1 MSILSRFSTR
11 WYGEGGYAEVLRI
24 GIPLIITTGTW
35 SVQHFIDRMFLSWH
49 SPEAIAA
56 AMPAGMLSFAAA
68 CIFIGTASYI
78 GTFVAQYYGAGQYA
92 RCGPALW
99 QGIYIALIGGV
110 LQMGL
115 IPFAGGIFDAIGHAP
130 EIRECERVYFAILC
144 LGGLPSIVSSAMAAF
159 FSGLGRTRPVMW
171 VNVVVTAANLFLDWL
186 LIFGNGG
193 FPEMG
198 IAGAGIATVC
208 SFVFSVV
215 IYGVLI
221 AEPRLVLRYNT
232 LGGWRFDGELFTRLV
247 RFGFPNGLH
256 FFIEIAGFTVLIL
269 LIGRLGTA
277 ALAASNI
284 AFNINT
290 LAFMPMIGI
299 GIALSVIVGQRLGD
313 DRPEAA
319 EYAAYSTFH
328 LTFVY
333 MVSMALLYVAWPGL
347 FIGPFAVQADPAEF
361 AEIRQSTIILLRFVA
376 FYSVFDTLNIV
387 FASAIKGAGD
397 TRFVMAVELLLSLCL
412 LVVPGY
418 MTVVVFSKGLYGAW
432 ICASIYIAA
441 LGMVFY
447 VRFLGGRWK
456 TMRVI
461 GEEAAAVPLTFPEA
475 PTGRE

>member
-1 MSILSRFSTR
+1 MSIAVRVRKR
-11 WYGEGGYAEVLRI
+11 WYGEGGYAAVLRI

-56 AMPAGMLSFAAA
+56 AMPAGMLSFTAV

-78 GTFVAQYYGAGQYA
+78 GTFVAQYYGAGQHD

-115 IPFAGGIFDAIGHAP
+115 IPFAGDIFSAIGHAP
-130 EIRECERVYFAILC
+130 EVQEAERVYFAILC
-144 LGGLPSIVSSAMAAF
+144 LGGVPSIASSAMAAF

-171 VNVVVTAANLFLDWL
+171 VNLVVTAANLFLDWI
-186 LIFGNGG
+186 LIFGNWG

-208 SFVFSVV
+208 AFAFSVV
-215 IYGVLI
+215 IYGLLI
-221 AEPRLVLRYNT
+221 AGPRYESRFNT
-232 LGGWRFDGELFTRLV
+232 IGGWPFDGELFVRLV

-256 FFIEIAGFTVLIL
+256 FFIEIAGFTALIL
-269 LIGRLGTA
+269 LIGRLGTT
-277 ALAASNI
+277 ALAASSI

-290 LAFMPMIGI
+290 LAFMPMIGM
-299 GIALSVIVGQRLGD
+299 GIALSVIVGQRLGE

-333 MVSMALLYVAWPGL
+333 MASVALLYVAWPGL
-347 FIGPFAVQADPAEF
+347 FIGPFEAQADPVQF
-361 AEIRQSTIILLRFVA
+361 AEIRQLTIILLRFVA

-397 TRFVMAVELLLSLCL
+397 TRFVMAVELLLSLSL
-412 LVVPGY
+412 LVVPSY
-418 MTVVVFSKGLYGAW
+418 VAVVVFSKGIYGAW
-432 ICASIYIAA
+432 ACASIYIVV
-441 LGMVFY
+441 LGIVFY
-447 VRFLGGRWK
+447 RRFLGGKWK

-461 GEEAAAVPLTFPEA
+461 EEECAAVPLTFPEV